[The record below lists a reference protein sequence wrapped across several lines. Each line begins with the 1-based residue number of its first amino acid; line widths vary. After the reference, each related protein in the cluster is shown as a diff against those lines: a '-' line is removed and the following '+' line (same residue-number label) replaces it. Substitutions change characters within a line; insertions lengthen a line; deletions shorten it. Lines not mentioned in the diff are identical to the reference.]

1 MGLSTAREMNERCDT
16 FKTHGIGINFDGV
29 RAVDGVDLVLSKGE
43 ILGLIG
49 PNGAGKTTMV
59 NLMTGALPAA
69 FGGVELE
76 GVDVTG
82 WPPDRIARMHVG
94 RTFQN
99 VRLFSTLTVL
109 ENVEVGAVGVGM
121 RWKEAR
127 RKAWELLDW
136 MDMAD
141 VAGTQ
146 ADMLPYGQER
156 RLGILRALA
165 TNPCFLLLDE
175 PAAGLD
181 ETESDDLM
189 EDIIQIRDQFSC
201 GVMVIEH
208 DMRLIMQLCD
218 RIHVLDYGK
227 TISMGT
233 PEQVRA
239 DPVVI
244 TAYLGTEEM

>member
-1 MGLSTAREMNERCDT
+1 MGASTAREMNDRRDT

-29 RAVDGVDLVLSKGE
+29 RALDGVDLVLNQGE

-59 NLMTGALPAA
+59 NLMTGALPAT
-69 FGGVELE
+69 FGAVELA

-82 WPPDRIARMHVG
+82 RPPDRIAKMGVG

-121 RWKEAR
+121 RRKEAR
-127 RKAWELLDW
+127 HKAWELLHW
-136 MDMAD
+136 MNLAN
-141 VAGTQ
+141 VAGAQ

-165 TNPCFLLLDE
+165 TNPRFLLLDE

-181 ETESDDLM
+181 EAESDDLM
-189 EDIIQIRDQFSC
+189 ADIIEIRDRFDC

-227 TISMGT
+227 TISVGT
-233 PEQVRA
+233 PEQVQS
-239 DPVVI
+239 DPAVL